1 MQESCPR
8 AELADDLA
16 AIEMLA
22 LRPVHSAEELAANL
36 NEVYDAVFNVNF
48 DRYDVHDLAKSAPDL
63 MRAIFVLR
71 LRIHEQIPDWFK
83 RDLMSLSVQRGIRNV
98 FRVGR

>member
-1 MQESCPR
+1 MSAANTICNAARSSLESCPR

-16 AIEMLA
+16 AIEILA

-36 NEVYDAVFNVNF
+36 SEVYDAVFNVNF

-63 MRAIFVLR
+63 R
-71 LRIHEQIPDWFK
+71 
-83 RDLMSLSVQRGIRNV
+83 RDVTR
-98 FRVGR
+98 